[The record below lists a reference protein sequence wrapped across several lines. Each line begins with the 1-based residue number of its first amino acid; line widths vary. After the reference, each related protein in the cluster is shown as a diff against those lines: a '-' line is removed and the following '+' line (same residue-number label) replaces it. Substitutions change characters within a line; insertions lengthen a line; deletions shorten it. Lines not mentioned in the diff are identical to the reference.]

1 MMKKKPISVKVAF
14 LGDKKVGK
22 TTFIKNFAG
31 EESLP
36 KSIKEKGPHFVF
48 NSKVEINNEIITFKI
63 SIFKYSEKNDKYNS
77 NIANCHCVFILFDMS
92 KRESFERLLDY
103 WILYV
108 RDVCKYKGKIIILGN
123 YFRLNDFLTTD
134 KEEMNDL
141 IDVCG
146 IQGSFIEIGN
156 LSNSQKKEELN
167 KIIEN
172 CCKDTKNA
180 YDQNECFIF

>member
-1 MMKKKPISVKVAF
+1 MSKKPISVKVAF

-22 TTFIKNFAG
+22 TTFIKNYAG
-31 EESLP
+31 E
-36 KSIKEKGPHFVF
+36 KSELKVAKEKGSHFVF
-48 NSKVEINNEIITFKI
+48 NSEIKIDDQTSTNFKI
-63 SIFKYSEKNDKYNS
+63 SIFKFSEKNDKYAS
-77 NIANCHCVFILFDMS
+77 IIADCHCVFILFDMS

-108 RDVCKYKGKIIILGN
+108 RDVCKYKGEIIILGN
-123 YFRLNDFLTTD
+123 YFKLNDFLTTD

>member
-63 SIFKYSEKNDKYNS
+63 SIVK
-77 NIANCHCVFILFDMS
+77 
-92 KRESFERLLDY
+92 KR
-103 WILYV
+103 
-108 RDVCKYKGKIIILGN
+108 II
-123 YFRLNDFLTTD
+123 
-134 KEEMNDL
+134 
-141 IDVCG
+141 
-146 IQGSFIEIGN
+146 
-156 LSNSQKKEELN
+156 
-167 KIIEN
+167 
-172 CCKDTKNA
+172 
-180 YDQNECFIF
+180 